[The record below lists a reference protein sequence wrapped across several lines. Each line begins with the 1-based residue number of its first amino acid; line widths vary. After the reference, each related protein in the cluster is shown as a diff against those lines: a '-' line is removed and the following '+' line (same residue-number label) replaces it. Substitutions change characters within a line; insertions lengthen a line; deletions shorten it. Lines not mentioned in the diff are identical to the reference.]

1 MRTIFR
7 GCVHVKRR
15 GTGRPRRLEQHA
27 GKRGVLLGEST
38 PGFMALQLPG
48 GEQLHVRRTQL
59 RLALA
64 AAEGGYAAAKG
75 GYAPPPPTAA
85 RARVVKRKGHAPAP
99 AGAPSACAG
108 CAGRGGGKLLSCT
121 VCQLAW
127 HEGCLRP
134 PRRLL
139 LREARAWLC
148 DTCERA
154 QARAIAADWD

>member
-1 MRTIFR
+1 VRIVS
-7 GCVHVKRR
+7 G
-15 GTGRPRRLEQHA
+15 QHA
-27 GKRGVLLGEST
+27 GKRGVLLGGST

-64 AAEGGYAAAKG
+64 AAEGD
-75 GYAPPPPTAA
+75 YAPPPPTAA

-99 AGAPSACAG
+99 AGAPSACEG
-108 CAGRGGGKLLSCT
+108 CAGRGGGKLLACT
-121 VCQLAW
+121 VCHLAW
-127 HEGCLRP
+127 HEDCLRP

-154 QARAIAADWD
+154 QARAIAADWE